1 MSGSP
6 TASEAVAHAVNFAIL
21 TAHRLGEPRVL
32 ELTHGQLDQLRR
44 ACAPADW
51 SPGPPCTYRGLR
63 IYEIKGPV
71 GRVLAWDRARE
82 TEMTQAIVWP
92 TGQA

>member
-6 TASEAVAHAVNFAIL
+6 TASDAVTNAVNFAIL

-32 ELTHGQLDQLRR
+32 ELTHGQFAQLRR
-44 ACAPADW
+44 AGAAADW
-51 SPGPPCTYRGLR
+51 SQGPPCTYRGLR
-63 IYEIKGPV
+63 VAETDGAV

-82 TEMTQAIVWP
+82 TEMAQTIAWP
-92 TGQA
+92 PR

>member
-32 ELTHGQLDQLRR
+32 ELTDVQLTQLRS
-44 ACAPADW
+44 CADLADW

-63 IYEIKGPV
+63 VTETRGPV
-71 GRVLAWDRARE
+71 ARVLAWDRARE
-82 TEMTQAIVWP
+82 IEMVQPIVWP
-92 TGQA
+92 PTT